1 MDKNKETLDDID
13 FYLREAI
20 NTVKGGIDQ
29 VYFGILDY
37 LEESE
42 KSVFLERLKKQ
53 SDSLQDILYKSVVER
68 ARQVNILNKQ
78 LLEFNDELRILRDSL
93 EYKVR
98 ERTKEIKNTQEVT
111 IFALAR
117 LAESRDKETG
127 EHLNRIRNYSLILA
141 KYLGSETKYSEH
153 IDKNFLHNIYNSS
166 PLHDIGKVGITDAI
180 LLKPGKLTIDEFD
193 LMKKHTIIG
202 GQTLEDAERQL
213 KTENKSFLTMGK
225 EVAYSHHEKWDGSG
239 YPFGLKET
247 NIPLS
252 ARIVALADVYDAL
265 TSVRI
270 YKPAYTHEES
280 MEIIISGKCTHFD
293 PYVVEAFTEL
303 ENEFSLIKD
312 DVYMFDITDTD
323 FGGKY

>member
-37 LEESE
+37 LEDSE

-93 EYKVR
+93 EFKVR

-180 LLKPGKLTIDEFD
+180 LLKPGKLTSDEFNM
-193 LMKKHTIIG
+193 MKRHTIIG

-213 KTENKSFLTMGK
+213 KTENTSFLTLCK
-225 EVAYSHHEKWDGSG
+225 EVAYSHHEQWD
-239 YPFGLKET
+239 
-247 NIPLS
+247 
-252 ARIVALADVYDAL
+252 
-265 TSVRI
+265 
-270 YKPAYTHEES
+270 
-280 MEIIISGKCTHFD
+280 
-293 PYVVEAFTEL
+293 
-303 ENEFSLIKD
+303 
-312 DVYMFDITDTD
+312 
-323 FGGKY
+323 